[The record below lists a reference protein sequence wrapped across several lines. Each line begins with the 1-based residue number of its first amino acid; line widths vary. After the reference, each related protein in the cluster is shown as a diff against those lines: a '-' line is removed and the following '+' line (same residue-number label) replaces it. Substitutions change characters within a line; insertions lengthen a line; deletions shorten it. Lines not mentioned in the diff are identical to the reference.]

1 MEIDFKELVS
11 FDQFE
16 EISELQYKIWNLSD
30 RDIIS
35 TISLKALTL
44 NYPIMGM
51 VLGAFAEN
59 KMVGFVICMPTREP
73 NTLYGL
79 IMGVFPEYQNSE
91 IGNKLC
97 IKVLEICLK
106 QNVNKIFWT
115 FEPLESQLGHLY
127 LNKWGAVVSRYAQNY
142 YQLKDELN
150 NKFPLDRF
158 IVDCT
163 LQSSRVIE
171 RINKRIKAR
180 SVKDALNEY
189 PVANGNIYPDEKSVL
204 VQIPSSFSKLKNDA
218 MDRIIEYRKSTR
230 LIFEEYI
237 NKRSYFIAEMF
248 SEVINGERQNY
259 YLMENRSYI

>member
-1 MEIDFKELVS
+1 MGIEFKELVS

-16 EISELQYKIWNLSD
+16 EISNLQFKIWNLSD

-35 TISLKALTL
+35 TITLKALTL
-44 NYPIMGM
+44 NYPIMGL
-51 VLGAFAEN
+51 VIGAYDEN

-79 IMGVFPEYQNSE
+79 IMGVLPEYQNSD
-91 IGNKLC
+91 IGNKLG
-97 IKVLEICLK
+97 IKVLELCLK
-106 QNVNKIFWT
+106 QNVSKIFWT

-163 LQSSRVIE
+163 LQSNRVIE

-180 SVKDALNEY
+180 SVKEALNEY
-189 PVANGNIYPDEKSVL
+189 PVANEFHFPDEKSVL
-204 VQIPSSFSKLKNDA
+204 VQIPSNISKLKIEEPDK
-218 MDRIIEYRKSTR
+218 ISEYRNSTR

-237 NKRSYFIAEMF
+237 NNRSYFIAEMF
-248 SEVINGERQNY
+248 SEVMGGERQNY
-259 YLMENRSYI
+259 YLMEKRSYI